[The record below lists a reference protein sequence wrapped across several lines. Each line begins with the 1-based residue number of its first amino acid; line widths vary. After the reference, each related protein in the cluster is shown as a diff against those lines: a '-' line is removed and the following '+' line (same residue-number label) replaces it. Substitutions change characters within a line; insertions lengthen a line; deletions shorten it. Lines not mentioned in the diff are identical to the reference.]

1 MKKRKDEMDKLL
13 EEMLQTFVEAL
24 KSNPDG
30 LKFSVRTNDE
40 TPLMFVEIK
49 KDENLKTYSPKTETT
64 ETDEAVIVIA
74 ELPGV
79 NFDNLKLIMRGR
91 TLKIFAKSKHKKF
104 RKILYIPPDV
114 DFSKSLSLLKNGILE
129 LILPKRQ

>member
-1 MKKRKDEMDKLL
+1 MKKKDEMDKLL
-13 EEMLQTFVEAL
+13 DEMLQTFVEAL

-30 LKFSVRTNDE
+30 LKFSVKANDE

-49 KDENLKTYSPKTETT
+49 RDKKLRTYSPKTEIT
-64 ETDEAVIVIA
+64 ETEESVIVIA

-79 NFDNLKLIMRGR
+79 TFENLKLIMRGK

-104 RKILYIPPDV
+104 RKMLYIAPDV
-114 DFSKSLSLLKNGILE
+114 DFSKSVSLLKNGILE
-129 LILPKRQ
+129 LILPKK